1 MEKLPFAPYDFF
13 GYLASGFLFTAACQA
28 TFGFPKVLGQQINA
42 VDGLFL
48 LLAVYIM
55 GHVLAT
61 PAKAVLEDLLVDK
74 VLKRPSVNL
83 FRDRKPTL
91 RGLLFPGYYKPLP
104 PDARSRITERLK
116 AEGVHGFGEDLF
128 QHVRFSHEIKSDEKI
143 LARLDSFRNQ
153 YGLNRNLSFTLLLVG
168 AMMLTRNYYSPS
180 PEMVSYGL
188 AALAVS
194 LLLLYRYL
202 KFFRQ
207 YSYEMFNHY
216 RPRQPQGR
224 LV

>member
-1 MEKLPFAPYDFF
+1 MPRAIPTALRSALLPSRTIAPVQ
-13 GYLASGFLFTAACQA
+13 SGFNSRKAADYEGENRGA
-28 TFGFPKVLGQQINA
+28 L
-42 VDGLFL
+42 
-48 LLAVYIM
+48 
-55 GHVLAT
+55 H
-61 PAKAVLEDLLVDK
+61 
-74 VLKRPSVNL
+74 PSVNL

-104 PDARSRITERLK
+104 PDARSKITERLK
-116 AEGVHGFGEDLF
+116 AEGVHSFGEDLF

-168 AMMLTRNYYSPS
+168 AMMLTRNYYAPS

-216 RPRQPQGR
+216 RPRQPQRR